1 MIITLTKN
9 QVKALLACAA
19 KNDVRYYLNGIL
31 IDNSGDNG
39 CIVVA
44 TCGHVLLA
52 GKPDKTEYS
61 ERGKWIVP
69 RDILELSLKT
79 KAKDFFIE
87 VGASQAGHINN
98 LPFTCIEGVFPPWRQ
113 VLSDATE
120 HVPPTTAYQFDPD
133 LMSIAH
139 TAAIQFSDMNK
150 AQRFL
155 ARVSKDGSQLYYH
168 APSCFTLVAGLNAK
182 KLANWARIPV

>member
-1 MIITLTKN
+1 MIVTLAKN

-19 KNDVRYYLNGIL
+19 KNDVRYYLNSIL

-44 TCGHVLLA
+44 TDGHVLLA
-52 GKPDKTEYS
+52 GEPTKTEYP
-61 ERGKWIVP
+61 EYGKWIVP

-87 VGASQAGHINN
+87 VGASQAGSINN
-98 LPFTCIEGVFPPWRQ
+98 LPFTCIAGIFPDWRQ

-120 HVPPTTAYQFDPD
+120 HVPSDTAYQFDPD
-133 LMSIAH
+133 LMSVAH
-139 TAAIQFSDMNK
+139 TAAIQFSGMDK
-150 AQRFL
+150 APGIL

-168 APSCFTLVAGLNAK
+168 APSCFALVAGLNAK
-182 KLANWARIPV
+182 KLADCARIPV

>member
-1 MIITLTKN
+1 MIVTLAKN

-19 KNDVRYYLNGIL
+19 KNDVRYYLNSIL
-31 IDNSGDNG
+31 IDNSGENG
-39 CIVVA
+39 CIVVV
-44 TCGHVLLA
+44 TDGQVLLA
-52 GKPDKTEYS
+52 GKPDKVEYP
-61 ERGKWIVP
+61 EHGKWIVP
-69 RDILELSLKT
+69 RDILELALKT

-87 VGASQAGHINN
+87 VGASQAGCINN

-139 TAAIQFSDMNK
+139 TAANQFSGMDK
-150 AQRFL
+150 APRLL

-168 APSCFTLVAGLNAK
+168 APSCFALVAGLNAK
-182 KLANWARIPV
+182 KLADCARIPV

>member
-1 MIITLTKN
+1 MIITLTNK

-19 KNDVRYYLNGIL
+19 KNDVRYYLNSIL

-44 TCGHVLLA
+44 TDGPVLLA
-52 GKPDKTEYS
+52 GNPLNLEYP
-61 ERGKWIVP
+61 EHGKWIVP
-69 RDILELSLKT
+69 RDILELALKT

-87 VGASQAGHINN
+87 VGTSPSGSINN
-98 LPFTCIEGVFPPWRQ
+98 LPFTCIDGVFPPWRQ

-120 HVPPTTAYQFDPD
+120 HVPSDTEYQFDPD
-133 LMSIAH
+133 LMSVAH

-182 KLANWARIPV
+182 KLADWARIPV